1 MKHPIGLCDEITL
14 SIKQCQCHCLHIE
27 IEICVGKKE
36 KDDHHR
42 SVCLLTC
49 SGEKKKSR
57 LYKRNQLSND
67 VFNAN
72 MRERKKKFFFVP
84 EDEIASVSA
93 CSNVNSLATSSSC
106 D

>member
-49 SGEKKKSR
+49 SSEKK
-57 LYKRNQLSND
+57 
-67 VFNAN
+67 
-72 MRERKKKFFFVP
+72 
-84 EDEIASVSA
+84 
-93 CSNVNSLATSSSC
+93 
-106 D
+106 